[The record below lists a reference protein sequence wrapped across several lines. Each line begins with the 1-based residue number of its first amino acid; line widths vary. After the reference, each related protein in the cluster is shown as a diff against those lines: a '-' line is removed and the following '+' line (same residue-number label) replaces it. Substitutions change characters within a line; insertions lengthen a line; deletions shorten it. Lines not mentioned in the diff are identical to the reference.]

1 MEVIIRP
8 YFKSFPIRFHDDIL
22 TVFVKKDVQCRPVEN
37 DTIMLTEA
45 EFGTLVEKLKNSD
58 IPKEAIKELAKIN
71 EHTLT
76 NPLTNQKECG
86 YEGIVMSGW
95 IGITGNVE
103 IYVKFI

>member
-8 YFKSFPIRFHDDIL
+8 FFESFLIRYHDEIL
-22 TVFVKKDVQCRPVEN
+22 TVFVKKDVQCRPEED

-71 EHTLT
+71 DHTLI
-76 NPLTNQKECG
+76 NPLTNQGECG
-86 YEGIVMSGW
+86 YEGVVMSGW